1 MYFGAYEGF
10 ARFEAVQFESR
21 DELEMW
27 LNFQEPF
34 SLAFGPSCTKRHEL
48 KSQNLIR
55 RFLESAD
62 VIRTVD
68 PDGFRL
74 YLYRPHGELPH
85 GYTEAI
91 NRHFHD

>member
-21 DELEMW
+21 DELETW

-34 SLAFGPSCTKRHEL
+34 SLAFGPSRTKRHEL
-48 KSQNLIR
+48 RDNRLIK
-55 RFLESAD
+55 RFLENKE
-62 VIRTVD
+62 VVRTVD

-74 YLYRPHGELPH
+74 YLYRPRGELPR
-85 GYTEAI
+85 GYTEAVSK
-91 NRHFHD
+91 HFND

>member
-48 KSQNLIR
+48 KDKKLIK
-55 RFLESAD
+55 RFLNSKD

-74 YLYRPHGELPH
+74 YLYRPHGEISK
-85 GYTEAI
+85 EEEKAI
-91 NRHFHD
+91 RKAWFR